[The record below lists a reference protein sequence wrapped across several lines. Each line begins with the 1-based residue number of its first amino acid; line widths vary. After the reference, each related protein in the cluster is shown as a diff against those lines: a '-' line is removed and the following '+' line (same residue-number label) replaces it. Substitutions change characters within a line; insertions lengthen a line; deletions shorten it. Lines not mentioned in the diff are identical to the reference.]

1 MAVVLI
7 TGCSSG
13 IGLETALAFAR
24 RGDRVHASMRNPAKA
39 DGLRERARAE
49 GLGVEVLTLDV
60 TDDTSVTTAVRT
72 IEERHGAIDVLVNN
86 AGVYYT
92 SAVEAAS
99 LEQARAVMETNYWG
113 ALRTIRAVLPA
124 MRARGGGVIVN
135 VSSLAARIWA
145 VPYGGFYTSSKAAL
159 GAASEALSAEVQPF
173 GIRVVC
179 VEPGAFASQIHENA
193 AKRESPGDDPYA
205 ADEAWLARFLSRM
218 GEGAGD
224 GREAAE
230 AIVAAAEN
238 PATPLHTV
246 IGKEAETA
254 LEFTR
259 GISYEEWLPQF
270 VRQAESMAGPRP
282 SPRNPPTARTEPT
295 AASATRSAT
304 ASASPSRGAEEAR

>member
-24 RGDRVHASMRNPAKA
+24 RGDHVNASMRNPAKA

-49 GLGVEVLTLDV
+49 GLDIEVLPLDV
-60 TDDTSVTTAVRT
+60 TDDASVTTAVRAV
-72 IEERHGAIDVLVNN
+72 EERHGAVGVLVNN
-86 AGVYYT
+86 AGVDYT

-135 VSSLAARIWA
+135 VSSLAARMFA

-159 GAASEALSAEVQPF
+159 GAASEALAAEVRPF

-179 VEPGAFASQIHENA
+179 AEPGAFVSRIHENA
-193 AKRESPGDDPYA
+193 AKRESSGDDPYA
-205 ADEAWLARFLSRM
+205 ADETWLARFLSRM

-224 GREAAE
+224 SREAAE
-230 AIVAAAEN
+230 AIVAAVEN

-246 IGKEAETA
+246 IGKEAEAA
-254 LEFTR
+254 LELTR
-259 GISYEEWLPQF
+259 GVSHEEWLPQF
-270 VRQAESMAGPRP
+270 VQLAESVAGPRP
-282 SPRNPPTARTEPT
+282 APK
-295 AASATRSAT
+295 TR
-304 ASASPSRGAEEAR
+304 PHR

>member
-1 MAVVLI
+1 MAAVLI

-24 RGDRVHASMRNPAKA
+24 KGDRVHASMRNPAKA

-49 GLGVEVLTLDV
+49 GLDIEVLTLDV
-60 TDDTSVTTAVRT
+60 TDDASVTAAVRT
-72 IEERHGAIDVLVNN
+72 VEERHGAIDVLVNN
-86 AGVYYT
+86 AGVDYT

-99 LEQARAVMETNYWG
+99 FEQARAVMETNYWG

-124 MRARGGGVIVN
+124 MRARGNGVIVN

-145 VPYGGFYTSSKAAL
+145 VPYGGFYTSSKVAL

-193 AKRESPGDDPYA
+193 AKRVSSEDDPYA

-224 GREAAE
+224 SREAAE
-230 AIVAAAEN
+230 AIVAAVEN

-246 IGKEAETA
+246 IGKEAEMA

-259 GISYEEWLPQF
+259 GVSYEEWLPQF
-270 VRQAESMAGPRP
+270 VQQAESMAGPRP
-282 SPRNPPTARTEPT
+282 APKARPQ
-295 AASATRSAT
+295 
-304 ASASPSRGAEEAR
+304 G